1 LSAFQRRFL
10 NSRAFSSLE
19 ILHFIRKPV
28 IFFGLPVLSNI
39 DLTKFWRMKKNIL
52 LGIYLIGFLGSWG
65 QDKMNRGYRN
75 FPVIVTIQF
84 HSLAL
89 PFKDLKSNFSN
100 VGLGIGTEVSFNGK
114 QDWVQQLSIALN
126 RNQNIGNGLLF
137 STQTVWRPT
146 IADHFYAEIK
156 AGAGYNYCYRPVE
169 SYRPRNGNW
178 VSVGNKGK
186 GIFTLLGGVSAGY
199 NNYSPTTYMSPF
211 VSYQFMVLKGYN
223 KSMPIVPETLLQ
235 VGSRIHF

>member
-1 LSAFQRRFL
+1 LSAFQRQFWNDRL
-10 NSRAFSSLE
+10 LSSFE
-19 ILHFIRKPV
+19 ILHFTRKPA
-28 IFFGLPVLSNI
+28 IFFAFPAVSNI
-39 DLTKFWRMKKNIL
+39 VLRKIWGMKKNFV
-52 LGIYLIGFLGSWG
+52 LGICLIVFAGSRA
-65 QDKMNRGYRN
+65 QEKMNRGYRN

-100 VGLGIGTEVSFNGK
+100 VGLGLGIEVSFNGK
-114 QDWVQQLSIALN
+114 QDWVQQFSIALN

-146 IADHFYAEIK
+146 IADHFYGEIK

-169 SYRPRNGNW
+169 SYRPESGNW

-186 GIFTLLGGVSAGY
+186 GMLTFLGGVSAGY
-199 NNYSPTTYMSPF
+199 NNYSSTTYMSPF
-211 VSYQFMVLKGYN
+211 LSYQLMILKGYN
-223 KSMPIVPETLLQ
+223 KSIPVVPETLLQ